1 MSHFTGLVSSLL
13 NARRNVSRPSL
24 VRVLGGESQMPWFQN
39 SHAQMSGS
47 EDRGNIVPSFLPG
60 RFAQGFAPF
69 LLVSSFPDFQTC
81 SSGCQLCEL
90 PSSFLP

>member
-39 SHAQMSGS
+39 SHARVRL
-47 EDRGNIVPSFLPG
+47 RGQREHG
-60 RFAQGFAPF
+60 AQFPPREVF
-69 LLVSSFPDFQTC
+69 SRLCSVSAGVIFS
-81 SSGCQLCEL
+81 
-90 PSSFLP
+90 